1 MPTSGTAR
9 RAKSITLNA
18 EEPQQAAL
26 PSSSRILVPY
36 HQDPLEVLAKLV
48 LKRYRHKLPDLTECV
63 VLLPQSL
70 DAPRLRRLL
79 LGEAVTL
86 GYQALLGPSI
96 LSLHQFLNQVA
107 PHASSPLS
115 PQAQELIL
123 IETLSQHRRLFS
135 DSDPWLLAANLL
147 DLFGQLTLYRITLPA
162 ELAAF
167 IKRLSN
173 AYRLGARSPAALSME
188 ANLVHTLW
196 HAWHR
201 QLHEEG
207 SLDPQAAY
215 IAQLD
220 DSLDNLTPKL
230 HIFMV
235 GQIAPSPSEERWM
248 DVLTGRGQLTVIM
261 HGNAHG
267 DITTNPYTRFLDQV
281 FATMQSDAVHAPFK
295 ERARQFA
302 AHYSTSPAA
311 ESLLVYA
318 APSAEAEARGIDI
331 QVRRWLL
338 QGKQRIAIVTD
349 DRRLARRVRALLER
363 ADINLN
369 DAAGWALSTT
379 AAAAALERWLE
390 CIEEDFFYQPLTDL
404 LKSPFIFPHH
414 DHTEL
419 LQAVYRFEQDLV
431 LHENIPRNLQRYR
444 THLSYRHSRWPQAL
458 STRLRTLL
466 DDIENAAKPLLSLLS
481 SKRTQSPLRWL
492 DALEES
498 LQVLGLLESFKQDA
512 AGARILQEL
521 QVMRQALTGRQLKMA
536 WREFRTWLGRTLE
549 RYNFQPP
556 TSASSIQL
564 LSLEQSTVAHYDA
577 IIIAGATAQ
586 HLPGSGQVSP
596 FFNEVV
602 RRELGLP
609 GFLQHRIIRFHYFRR
624 LLQAA
629 PQVFITTRQEEN
641 NEAVLSCP
649 WLEALQSFH
658 RFAYG
663 IPLNDDGLGVLV
675 DHPQSQVIRS
685 DSRELPLPKTMP
697 KPVVRADLVPNKLS
711 ANAYQ
716 QLINCPYQFFA
727 ARCLQLTAP
736 EEVREALEKSDY
748 GQRIHLALHAF
759 HSDVRGYPGPF
770 QQAVTVANR
779 DAAIACLQ
787 DISQAV
793 FAKDLEDN
801 FMHRGW
807 LQRWRQIIPQYIDW
821 QISRTENWQVIATET
836 AREKPYGG
844 LMLKGRIDRIDR
856 SSDGAGIVDYK
867 TGTSPQ
873 QDAVLNG
880 EEVQLPFYALL
891 ADDAVHQVEYLSL
904 DSNRFGSRTVL
915 QGDELQAIVEQ
926 NGERLDNL
934 MTELAMGAQLPA
946 WGDELTCR
954 YCAMAGIC
962 RRSAWT
968 DATPAAPVESI

>member
-1 MPTSGTAR
+1 MLTSGTAR

-18 EEPQQAAL
+18 EDPHQVAL

-48 LKRYRHKLPDLTECV
+48 LKRYRYNLPDLTECV

-70 DAPRLRRLL
+70 DAARLRRYLL
-79 LGEAVTL
+79 DEAITL

-107 PHASSPLS
+107 PLATAPLS

-123 IETLSQHRRLFS
+123 IETLSEHRRLFS

-147 DLFGQLTLYRITLPA
+147 DLFGQLTLYRVTLPT
-162 ELAAF
+162 ELDAF

-173 AYRLGARSPAALSME
+173 AYQLGARSPAALSME

-220 DSLDNLTPKL
+220 NSLDRLAPNL
-230 HIFMV
+230 HIFLA
-235 GQIAPSPSEERWM
+235 GQTAASPSEQRWM
-248 DVLTGRGQLTVIM
+248 DVLTDRDRLTVIM
-261 HGNAHG
+261 DGHTCD
-267 DITTNPYTRFLDQV
+267 DIPADPYTRYLDQV
-281 FATMQSDAVHAPFK
+281 FATMQSDVVHAPFK
-295 ERARQFA
+295 ERAQQFA
-302 AHYSTSPAA
+302 AHYSTSPAG
-311 ESLLVYA
+311 ERLFVYA

-331 QVRRWLL
+331 QVRRWML
-338 QGKQRIAIVTD
+338 QGKQRIAIVSD

-369 DAAGWALSTT
+369 DSAGWALSTT
-379 AAAAALERWLE
+379 AAAAVLERWLE
-390 CIEEDFFYQPLTDL
+390 CVEEDFFYQPLTDL

-414 DHTEL
+414 DRNEL

-444 THLSYRHSRWPQAL
+444 THLAYRHSRWPQAL
-458 STRLRTLL
+458 GARLRSLL
-466 DDIENAAKPLLSLLS
+466 DDIESAAKPLLSLLLG
-481 SKRTQSPLRWL
+481 KRAQSPQRWL

-498 LQVLGLLESFKQDA
+498 LLGLGLVESFKRDA
-512 AGARILQEL
+512 AGGRILQEL
-521 QVMRQALTGRQLKMA
+521 QVMRQALTGRHLKMA

-556 TSASSIQL
+556 TSTSAIQL
-564 LSLEQSTVAHYDA
+564 LSLEQSTLAHYDGL
-577 IIIAGATAQ
+577 IIAGATAQ
-586 HLPGSGQVSP
+586 HLPGSGQASP
-596 FFNEVV
+596 FFNEAV

-609 GFLQHRIIRFHYFRR
+609 GFLQHRTMRFHYFRR

-629 PQVFITTRQEEN
+629 PQVCITTRREEA
-641 NEAVLSCP
+641 NEAILPSP
-649 WLEALQSFH
+649 WLDALQSFH
-658 RFAYG
+658 RFSYG
-663 IPLNDDGLGVLV
+663 TPLNDDDLGILV
-675 DHPQSQVIRS
+675 DNPQSQVIRS
-685 DSRELPLPKTMP
+685 DSHELPLPRTMP
-697 KPVVRADLVPNKLS
+697 GPAVTANLIPDKLS

-759 HSDVRGYPGPF
+759 HNDVQGYPGPF
-770 QQAVTVANR
+770 QQIVTIANR
-779 DAAIACLQ
+779 EFAIACLQ

-821 QISRTENWQVIATET
+821 QIERAEHWRVTATE
-836 AREKPYGG
+836 AAHEKPYRG
-844 LMLKGRIDRIDR
+844 LMLKGRIDRIDH
-856 SSDGAGIVDYK
+856 SSDGDSIVDYK
-867 TGTSPQ
+867 TGTTPQ

-891 ADDAVHQVEYLSL
+891 MDDAIHQVEYLSL
-904 DSNRFGSRTVL
+904 DANRFGSRTVL
-915 QGDELQAIVEQ
+915 QGDELHAIVEQ
-926 NGERLDNL
+926 NGERLNAL
-934 MTELAMGAQLPA
+934 MTELAMGAPLPA

-954 YCAMAGIC
+954 YCPMAGIC
-962 RRSAWT
+962 RRPAWK
-968 DATPAAPVESI
+968 DATPAAPVESV

>member
-1 MPTSGTAR
+1 
-9 RAKSITLNA
+9 
-18 EEPQQAAL
+18 
-26 PSSSRILVPY
+26 V
-36 HQDPLEVLAKLV
+36 VLAKLV
-48 LKRYRHKLPDLTECV
+48 IERFRHKLPDLTECV

-70 DAPRLRRLL
+70 DAARLRRHLL
-79 LGEAVTL
+79 DEAVTL

-96 LSLHQFLNQVA
+96 LNLHQFLNQVA
-107 PHASSPLS
+107 PLVTAPLS

-147 DLFGQLTLYRITLPA
+147 DLFGQLTLYRVTLPA

-173 AYRLGARSPAALSME
+173 AYQLGTRSPAALSME
-188 ANLVHTLW
+188 ASLVHNLW

-220 DSLDNLTPKL
+220 NSLDRLAPNLQ
-230 HIFMV
+230 IFMA
-235 GQIAPSPSEERWM
+235 GLTAPSPSEQRWM
-248 DVLTGRGQLTVIM
+248 DILAGRGQLTVIM
-261 HGNAHG
+261 DGHTRDGIPA
-267 DITTNPYTRFLDQV
+267 DPYTNYLDQV
-281 FATMQSDAVHAPFK
+281 FATMQGDAINAPFK

-302 AHYSTSPAA
+302 AQYPISPAYDR
-311 ESLLVYA
+311 LFVYA

-338 QGKQRIAIVTD
+338 QGKHRIAIVSD

-363 ADINLN
+363 ADIDLN

-390 CIEEDFFYQPLTDL
+390 CVEEDFFYQPLTDL

-414 DHTEL
+414 DHNEL
-419 LQAVYRFEQDLV
+419 LQAVYRFEHDLV

-444 THLSYRHSRWPQAL
+444 AHLAYRHSRWPQAVGA
-458 STRLRTLL
+458 RLRSLL
-466 DDIENAAKPLLSLLS
+466 DDIESAAKPLLSLLL
-481 SKRTQSPLRWL
+481 SKRAQAPQRWL

-498 LQVLGLLESFKQDA
+498 LQGLGLVESFKQDA

-521 QVMRQALTGRQLKMA
+521 QVMRQALAGRHIILA

-556 TSASSIQL
+556 ISASAIQL

-586 HLPGSGQVSP
+586 HLPGSGQASP
-596 FFNEVV
+596 FFNEAV

-609 GFLQHRIIRFHYFRR
+609 GFLQYRNRRFQYFRR

-629 PQVFITTRQEEN
+629 PQVFITTRREEN
-641 NEAVLSCP
+641 NEAVLSSP

-658 RFAYG
+658 RFSYDE
-663 IPLNDDGLGVLV
+663 PLNDDGLGVLV

-685 DSRELPLPKTMP
+685 DSRELPSPKTMP
-697 KPVVRADLVPNKLS
+697 RPAVTADLVPDKLS

-716 QLINCPYQFFA
+716 QLVNCPYQFFA

-748 GQRIHLALHAF
+748 GQRVHLALQAF
-759 HSDVRGYPGPF
+759 HNDVQAYPGPF
-770 QQAVTVANR
+770 HQTITVANR
-779 DAAIACLQ
+779 DAAIACLH

-821 QISRTENWQVIATET
+821 QINRAENWQVIATET
-836 AREKPYGG
+836 AREKPYRG

-856 SSDGAGIVDYK
+856 SSDGVGIVDYK
-867 TGTSPQ
+867 TGTTPQ
-873 QDAVLNG
+873 QEAVLNG

-891 ADDAVHQVEYLSL
+891 TDDAVHQVEYLSL
-904 DSNRFGSRTVL
+904 DANRFGSRTVL
-915 QGDELQAIVEQ
+915 QGNELHAVVGQ
-926 NGERLDNL
+926 NGERLNTL
-934 MTELAMGAQLPA
+934 MIEIALGAALPA

-954 YCAMAGIC
+954 YCTMAGIC

-968 DATPAAPVESI
+968 DATPAASVKSI